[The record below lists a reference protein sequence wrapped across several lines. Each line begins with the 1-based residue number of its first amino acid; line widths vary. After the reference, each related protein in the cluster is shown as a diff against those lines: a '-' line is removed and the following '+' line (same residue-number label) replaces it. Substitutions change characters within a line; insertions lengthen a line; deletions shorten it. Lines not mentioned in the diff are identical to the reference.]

1 MNSLVSKIL
10 SYGIIGI
17 VLLVML
23 VGLFNKNLDLLFY
36 MVYGL
41 SILGVAGVIFGF
53 VFNAITNP
61 QSLVKSGA
69 SIAVLSILF
78 AIAYYG
84 LATNEPYGKPI
95 SAVPISADL
104 SQFIGGM
111 LFITVLLFFAAFLS
125 IIAAW
130 VIKLVR

>member
-1 MNSLVSKIL
+1 MNTLVSKIL

-41 SILGVAGVIFGF
+41 SMLGVAGVIFGF
-53 VFNAITNP
+53 VFNSITNP
-61 QSLVKSGA
+61 QSLIKSGA
-69 SIAVLSILF
+69 SVLVLGVLF
-78 AIAYYG
+78 AVAYYG
-84 LATNEPYGKPI
+84 MATNEVYTKPLPEI
-95 SAVPISADL
+95 GAGL

-111 LFITVLLFFAAFLS
+111 LFLTVLLFIAAFLS

-130 VIKLVR
+130 IIKLVR